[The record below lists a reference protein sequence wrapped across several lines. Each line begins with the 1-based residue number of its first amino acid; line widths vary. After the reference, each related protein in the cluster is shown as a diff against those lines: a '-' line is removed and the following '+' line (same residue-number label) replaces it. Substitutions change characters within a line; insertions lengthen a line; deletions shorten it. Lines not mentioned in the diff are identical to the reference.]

1 MESLLKSLQRLA
13 ASRTAWVVIAVGL
26 VCAVLWSGSAAWRTT
41 EEQVATLDPAQIVV
55 LRTPGGFLEVA
66 TVVKVEEFRWR
77 SSYTCLGQDCG
88 AWLGERVG
96 QIRVPVHY
104 TYRIPLAEAWTLTL
118 EGDAYVLSVPPPQP
132 LLPPAMETA
141 KAEITS
147 VKGGLLAPGAAGNQV
162 NLLRNLG
169 PELNVRAQRVDYL
182 KAQLPSAEKT
192 VREFAEKWMKE
203 QIKASATA
211 SRPVKVRFQMAT
223 EN

>member
-1 MESLLKSLQRLA
+1 MAPRLNPMQRLA
-13 ASRTAWVVIAVGL
+13 ASRAVWAIAAVAL
-26 VCAVLWSGSAAWRTT
+26 VCAVLWSGRAVWRAT
-41 EEQVATLDPAQIVV
+41 EEKVSMLDPARIIV

-77 SSYTCLGQDCG
+77 SSYTCLGRDCG
-88 AWLGERVG
+88 AWLGERIG

-104 TYRIPLAEAWTLTL
+104 TYRIPLAESWTLSL
-118 EGDAYVLSVPPPQP
+118 DGDAYVLTVPPPQP

-147 VKGGLLAPGAAGNQV
+147 ATGGLLAPGAAGNQV

-169 PELNVRAQRVDYL
+169 PELNARAQRVEYL
-182 KAQLPSAEKT
+182 QAQLPAAEKT
-192 VREFAEKWMKE
+192 VREFAEKWMKA
-203 QIKASATA
+203 QIKTPSK
-211 SRPVKVRFQMAT
+211 PVKVRFETAT